1 MAIILALMNLWAL
14 LTLDEGCWILSTFGS
29 TEILWYCCWCS
40 AGWPEL
46 ISEAN
51 LFIFILFGDVLEFEL
66 FWVIVIWL
74 TCMCLQMHCSQR
86 CSKLGFFLRH
96 CSCFLEWNSYFGW
109 CERDSV
115 FIVLN
120 WVFLLKHC
128 SWLLAWHT
136 HSSWRNTSWD
146 DSCWGL
152 QMVYRDVTCLT
163 LCGVRCSFFCKNL

>member
-1 MAIILALMNLWAL
+1 M
-14 LTLDEGCWILSTFGS
+14 
-29 TEILWYCCWCS
+29 
-40 AGWPEL
+40 
-46 ISEAN
+46 
-51 LFIFILFGDVLEFEL
+51 LEFEL
-66 FWVIVIWL
+66 FCVIVIWL

-109 CERDSV
+109 CECDSV

-163 LCGVRCSFFCKNL
+163 LCGVRCSFSVRTSKSPLGVSIFLNANTSTTTVQIAKDSISDHENYFFEKSNF